1 MAGLKRY
8 LLFMY
13 DDYYPGGGWHD
24 FRGSFDTPEEA
35 MAEALKTSSDNADLI
50 DRETLTEVEF
60 KYGQARHEHHQK
72 QMEHKR
78 LEQKFH
84 VS

>member
-1 MAGLKRY
+1 MANLKRY

-13 DDYYPGGGWHD
+13 DDYYPGGGWND

-35 MAEALKTSSDNADLI
+35 MTEALKLNYDDADLI
-50 DRETLTEVEF
+50 DRETLAKVEF
-60 KYGQARHEHHQK
+60 KYGEARFAHHEK
-72 QMEHKR
+72 EMERRR